1 MSKVKGFVLI
11 ISFAAL
17 CLAVGFVDEFYLEKL
32 TPTSAR
38 LFPSPFFEWDLTVF
52 TFINQGLAFTW
63 LDRPLLAVTYLGSTL
78 FWLFFSALL
87 WLSRRRDEAVLLAS
101 AVIIGG
107 LLFLPLKILLPRARP
122 FHLASARVLEFE
134 GGSSFPSGHAKNV
147 FSAAAV
153 LGVTRKRMILFYSLA
168 FIVSIS
174 RVYIG
179 VHWPLDVIIGAL
191 SGWIIGLTVM
201 RLRGE
206 ILKTFNGLIKRVR
219 LRGRDEL

>member
-1 MSKVKGFVLI
+1 MSRVKDFASML
-11 ISFAAL
+11 SFAAL
-17 CLAVGFVDEFYLEKL
+17 CLAVGFVNGFYLKRL
-32 TPTSAR
+32 TPTDAR

-52 TFINQGLAFTW
+52 TFINQGLALVW
-63 LDRPLLAVTYLGSTL
+63 LDRPLWIVTHLGSTL

-87 WLSRRRDEAVLLAS
+87 WLSKRKEEAILLAS

-122 FHLASARVLEFE
+122 FHLVSTRVLAVED
-134 GGSSFPSGHAKNV
+134 GSSFPSGHAKNV

-153 LGVTRKRMILFYSLA
+153 LGVTRKRMLLFYTLA
-168 FIVSIS
+168 FIVSVS

-191 SGWIIGLTVM
+191 LGWIIGLTV
-201 RLRGE
+201 RKFRGE
-206 ILKTFNGLIKRVR
+206 ILKMLNGLVKQIKAGN
-219 LRGRDEL
+219 GR